1 MKAAIAPV
9 KNVLTA
15 QDAFDNLC
23 TRGIGVPG
31 LGLYHGPS
39 GFGKTTSTTYLF
51 NQVNGIYVRAMATDS
66 ASSLMSRIVGEL
78 GSSGMWRVNKM
89 VDFTIEQMSMYER
102 PLFIDEADYLMS
114 DIRMLETVRDLY
126 DNTEVP
132 VILVGMDQIA
142 RRISSRKQFF
152 NRISEWVEFRPA
164 DLDDVMTM
172 ADSLLDDG
180 IKVEP
185 ELLDELRKAS
195 AGEARRIVI
204 GLNQI
209 ERLAKMNELDYV
221 TEAHWGNQPFHG
233 VRRQIAAG

>member
-1 MKAAIAPV
+1 MKANIAPV
-9 KNVLTA
+9 KNVLAA

-39 GFGKTTSTTYLF
+39 GFGKTTATTYLF

-66 ASSLMSRIVGEL
+66 ASSLMGRIVGEL
-78 GSSGMWRVNKM
+78 GSSGMWRINKM

-114 DIRMLETVRDLY
+114 DVRMLETVRDLY

-180 IKVEP
+180 INVEP
-185 ELLDELRKAS
+185 ELLDELRKS
-195 AGEARRIVI
+195 SGGEARRIVI

-233 VRRQIAAG
+233 AKRTLAMG